1 MEKQNLKVNID
12 ERFDERRVGQPN
24 DGTIKDWFTR
34 QHIDENFRTEGGES
48 QKDVRERFSKAF
60 YEVLEK
66 NKGKRIAI
74 FSHGYAISFFLLK
87 WCELL
92 EVDETRKRKMSFNNK
107 IVLDKRLNAPEVF
120 KLEINEENEVID
132 IQNIEFDDLQNKD
145 DIGK

>member
-1 MEKQNLKVNID
+1 M
-12 ERFDERRVGQPN
+12 
-24 DGTIKDWFTR
+24 
-34 QHIDENFRTEGGES
+34 
-48 QKDVRERFSKAF
+48 
-60 YEVLEK
+60 LEK